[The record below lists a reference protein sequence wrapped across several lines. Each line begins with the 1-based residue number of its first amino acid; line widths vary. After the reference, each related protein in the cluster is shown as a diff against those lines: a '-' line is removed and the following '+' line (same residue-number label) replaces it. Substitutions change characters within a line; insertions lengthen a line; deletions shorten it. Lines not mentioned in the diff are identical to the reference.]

1 MAKETCLFSK
11 KELYVMEHNEKGKS
25 RRTDKIPE
33 RHRRK
38 MIYENM
44 HLMKGM
50 SFTSSN
56 HFPQLAPY
64 NGNVEFEVI
73 PYSDRKK
80 YDGRNQAL
88 HFFLDDYRFRDAIW
102 CNLDYTTYSIR
113 NYDYYFTPD
122 LSLWVDL
129 PTDFC
134 NKENIYRTRF
144 VGAYWQLCGYNVIP
158 TASWGN
164 ADSFKYCFE
173 GLPENSVIAVGGMG
187 HHHCRAAES
196 LWHYALQELERQK
209 HPTLI
214 LIYGDEE
221 DLSYLATPV
230 KFIPCFI
237 SKRLRNGK

>member
-1 MAKETCLFSK
+1 
-11 KELYVMEHNEKGKS
+11 MEHTYKGKS
-25 RRTDKIPE
+25 RKIDGIPE

-44 HLMKGM
+44 HLMEGM
-50 SFTSSN
+50 TFTNRN

-73 PYSDRKK
+73 SYSDRRKH
-80 YDGRNQAL
+80 DGKNQAL

-164 ADSFKYCFE
+164 ADSFKYCYE
-173 GLPENSVIAVGGMG
+173 GLPENSIIAVGGMG

-196 LWHYALQELERQK
+196 L
-209 HPTLI
+209 
-214 LIYGDEE
+214 
-221 DLSYLATPV
+221 
-230 KFIPCFI
+230 
-237 SKRLRNGK
+237 

>member
-1 MAKETCLFSK
+1 MAKVQQISEMTPSFEFTEYDFFKDYEESFK
-11 KELYVMEHNEKGKS
+11 KSELGRIHSILPLREMAVRFGL
-25 RRTDKIPE
+25 TDSHP
-33 RHRRK
+33 
-38 MIYENM
+38 
-44 HLMKGM
+44 L
-50 SFTSSN
+50 
-56 HFPQLAPY
+56 
-64 NGNVEFEVI
+64 
-73 PYSDRKK
+73 
-80 YDGRNQAL
+80 
-88 HFFLDDYRFRDAIW
+88 LDDYRFRDAIW

-113 NYDYYFTPD
+113 DYDYYFTPD

-144 VGAYWQLCGYNVIP
+144 VGAYWQLCGYKVIP

-164 ADSFKYCFE
+164 ADSFKYCYE
-173 GLPENSVIAVGGMG
+173 GLPENSIIAVGGMG

-221 DLSYLATPV
+221 DLSFLSTPV
-230 KFIPCFI
+230 KFIPCQ
-237 SKRLRNGK
+237 RL